1 MPTQGLMLCRDQN
14 VSAVFQSVF
23 GSEGITLRCLSLAG
37 EGMGLLAKNKYD
49 AVIVDCDDLQDGYDL
64 LSSLRN
70 CPSNKSSIAFAITSG
85 KTGAKTAYDAGATFV
100 LGKPI
105 TSVGVSK
112 AMRAASGLILRE
124 RHRYLRHPIRVSMCM
139 MFYGEDHENEVRL
152 LNVSEGGLAIST
164 DVPRKVEGNVAL
176 RFQ

>member
-1 MPTQGLMLCRDQN
+1 M
-14 VSAVFQSVF
+14 S
-23 GSEGITLRCLSLAG
+23 
-37 EGMGLLAKNKYD
+37 LLARKKYN
-49 AVIVDCDDLQDGYDL
+49 ALFVDGDDLRDGYDL

-70 CPSNKSSIAFAITSG
+70 CPSNKTSIAFAITSG

-124 RHRYLRHPIRVSMCM
+124 RHRYLRHPINVSMCM
-139 MFYGEDHENEVRL
+139 MFYGADLENEVRL
-152 LNVSEGGLAIST
+152 INVSEG
-164 DVPRKVEGNVAL
+164 
-176 RFQ
+176 